1 MSDLNMSLLYDWEKW
16 LVDRLGEIDAALA
29 ARDNKIKAML
39 LSSKSRDE
47 GNILHHLSET
57 KLENKADFEAAI
69 GAWIREGDG
78 LETVRALMRG

>member
-1 MSDLNMSLLYDWEKW
+1 M
-16 LVDRLGEIDAALA
+16 VDRLGEIDAALS

-47 GNILHHLSET
+47 GNILHRLSET

-69 GAWIREGDG
+69 GA
-78 LETVRALMRG
+78 